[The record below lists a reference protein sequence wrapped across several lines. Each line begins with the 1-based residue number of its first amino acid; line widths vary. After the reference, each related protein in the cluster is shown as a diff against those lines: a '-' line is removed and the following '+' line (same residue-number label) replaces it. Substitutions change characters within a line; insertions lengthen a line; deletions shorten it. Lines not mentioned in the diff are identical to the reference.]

1 MNDNCDIILSG
12 DSWTYLWHDNLL
24 PFKLAEQL
32 DCIHFESEG
41 LQSEFLS
48 ILLSGIGKHTINIGI
63 PGADNN
69 TAITVLKSSLEK
81 YTPKFVIYFFT
92 ESIRSQTDYN
102 KKEFADLYNASTR
115 SKAEVFKLLDIYNN
129 RDALLLAD
137 TFIETAPDNSHCLIL
152 GGHEYF
158 DENFLTSIRSKYPEH
173 SDRFHLVTP
182 SIWQLLSEHS
192 TNNFV
197 ETPPHFGHNFID
209 IIDENADEEFVDYL
223 LSLED
228 IRDRKMSESI
238 FVQPDG
244 GHHPNAVG
252 QFIVFNEILKCLNN
266 LEKEFIDDK

>member
-32 DCIHFESEG
+32 DCNNSESEG

-69 TAITVLKSSLEK
+69 AAIMALKRSMK
-81 YTPKFVIYFFT
+81 TYTPKFVIYFFT
-92 ESIRSQTDYN
+92 ESIRTRTDYN
-102 KKEFADLYNASTR
+102 KKEFTDLYNASTR

-197 ETPPHFGHNFID
+197 ETPPHFGYNFLD

-228 IRDRKMSESI
+228 IRDRRSSESI

-244 GHHPNAVG
+244 AWHPNAVG